1 MEGFEPR
8 WLSGLAA
15 VRWEHGRRLAALV
28 GRRLTA
34 AWLAWEL
41 DGDCWWNDAPVVF
54 DFGGEQLEISH
65 RKFDELSIT
74 WNSIQVT
81 RPPAD
86 PMFQIAWRDDMCH
99 RLTALHGQVL
109 SSVALLEWQG
119 EQRDLGTGA
128 VAVHLAFTSGGSV
141 TVANA
146 LDENELDFGA
156 PGPHWRRHALSPEGR
171 S

>member
-8 WLSGLAA
+8 WLSGFAA
-15 VRWEHGRRLAALV
+15 VRREHGPRLAALV

-34 AWLAWEL
+34 GWLAWER
-41 DGDCWWNDAPVVF
+41 DSDCWWNDAPVVF
-54 DFGGEQLEISH
+54 DFGGEQVEISH

-81 RPPAD
+81 RLLTD
-86 PMFQIAWRDDMCH
+86 SMFHISWCNDVCH

-119 EQRDLGTGA
+119 AQRDLGTGA
-128 VAVHLAFTSGGSV
+128 VAVHLVFASGGSV

-146 LDENELDFGA
+146 LDENELDFSA
-156 PGPHWRRHALSPEGR
+156 PGPHWRPHRLSRG